1 MTPTR
6 DQLDACRDAL
16 CTQGGLAVL
25 RTDTIY
31 GIVARADDEQAV
43 HRLYH
48 VRSRDEAKSCIV
60 LIADASEQYGEASI
74 ELPKSP
80 DAVSYLLPAADAPS
94 WLLRTNDELAYR
106 IPNVEWLREL
116 LHKTGPLIAPS
127 ANPEGL
133 APARTID
140 EARKY
145 FGDEVDYYLDGGEVP
160 EHVSPSQLIRIHPD
174 GTRERLR

>member
-1 MTPTR
+1 MTP
-6 DQLDACRDAL
+6 
-16 CTQGGLAVL
+16 GGLAVL

-43 HRLYH
+43 HRLYE
-48 VRSRDEAKSCIV
+48 VRDRNVAKSCIV
-60 LIADASEQYGEASI
+60 LIADASQQYGANPCDLPEAVA
-74 ELPKSP
+74 PT
-80 DAVSYLLPAADAPS
+80 SYVVPAADAPS

-106 IPNVEWLREL
+106 IPRVEWLREL
-116 LHKTGPLIAPS
+116 LRQTGPLIAPS

-145 FGDEVDYYLDGGEVP
+145 FGDEVDYYLDGGEVS